1 LVSVNRREAQ
11 KGESL
16 AMALKAAATMARKR
30 LWKLCGEYMG
40 NSLYDTN
47 YVEEVNKKRKLNT
60 VKK

>member
-1 LVSVNRREAQ
+1 
-11 KGESL
+11 
-16 AMALKAAATMARKR
+16 MALKAAATMARKR